1 MRNYSADPNSPDC
14 PTNAAFKS
22 THVYEFHIVNGGGGP
37 VQKPTQTKAQWVQ
50 SPQPNMGYA
59 EMEVSV
65 TLAETQIP
73 RSRIPSTIN
82 QASLKLTF
90 KGKARSKEL
99 MTKTF
104 FDGQAQFK
112 QLSFQSDIKSWL
124 GQFSVS
130 TSSIDAEANT
140 VTATLTSPPMD
151 GQSSSVSVNGK
162 GEMTASSTSTIDG
175 ATAQVS
181 VSTDQPFTIVFTFSP
196 RPVKGEYKQ
205 TDFEGEL
212 EVELSVTYNPSAFG
226 DADQA
231 QSQAAQSAVASG
243 ESVGSASQKP
253 GAFEN
258 YVLNKMVGGASVIAA
273 GGLIIMFREAIADT
287 IVVTGDVIFS
297 LAAAWAA
304 P

>member
-1 MRNYSADPNSPDC
+1 MRNYSTDSSSPDC
-14 PTNAAFKS
+14 PSSFAFKP
-22 THVYEFHIVNGGGGP
+22 THVYELHIMSGNGEP
-37 VQKPTQTKAQWVQ
+37 VQKPTQTKAQWIE

-73 RSRIPSTIN
+73 RTQIPSTIN

-99 MTKTF
+99 MTHTF
-104 FDGQAQFK
+104 FNGQVKFK
-112 QLSFQSDIKSWL
+112 NLAFQSDLKSWL
-124 GQFSVS
+124 GEFTGS
-130 TSSIDAEANT
+130 TSPIDAITHA
-140 VTATLTSPPMD
+140 VTATLTFPPID

-162 GEMTASSTSTIDG
+162 GDMTASSTSTVEG

-212 EVELSVTYNPSAFG
+212 EVDLSVTYNPSALG
-226 DADQA
+226 ASGQA

-243 ESVGSASQKP
+243 ESVGPASQKP
-253 GAFEN
+253 GTFEN
-258 YVLNKMVGGASVIAA
+258 YVLNKVVGGATVIAA
-273 GGLIIMFREAIADT
+273 GGLIIMFREVIADT